1 MPIYAGDQTRLEVE
15 FLDPITKL
23 PKDISGSTS
32 RYILIKYPD
41 GQWVPFSADFVTDGT
56 DGLAEHFT
64 TELEAG
70 DKQGKRG
77 RLRGMGTDP
86 WSTEIT
92 YIDVGE

>member
-1 MPIYAGDQTRLEVE
+1 MPIYAGDETRLEVE
-15 FLDPITKL
+15 FLDPITHL
-23 PKDISGSTS
+23 PKDISGSTI

-41 GQWVPFSADFVTDGT
+41 GQWVPFAATFVTDGQ
-56 DGLAEHFT
+56 DGLAECFT

-70 DKQGKRG
+70 KRQGKRG
-77 RLRGMGTDP
+77 RLIGMGTDP